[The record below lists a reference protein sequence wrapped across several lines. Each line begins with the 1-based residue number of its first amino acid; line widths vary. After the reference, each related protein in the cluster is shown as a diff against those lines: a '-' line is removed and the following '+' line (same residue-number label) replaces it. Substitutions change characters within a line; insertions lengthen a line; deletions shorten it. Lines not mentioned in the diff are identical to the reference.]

1 MLHSRALHV
10 IQFGMINLKVN
21 SISDNSSTLLVISA
35 PSGVGKSTLLR
46 MMLARYSKLQQSIS
60 VTTRSIRSNEQDGID
75 YHFVTE
81 SAYNQMKWNGD
92 FIESTEVHGNFYGT
106 SRKYLDKMLSSDLD
120 VALVIDWKGAAKIRA
135 AMEKYNVLS
144 IFILPPSMQE
154 LRKRL
159 ILRGQDDN
167 SAIELRLRNA
177 IEEIEHYIDYDYV
190 IVNDNLNAAFEDISA
205 IYNAYSIMIR
215 TKKTIPTLVKKLLQE
230 DDI

>member
-1 MLHSRALHV
+1 VMLFLV
-10 IQFGMINLKVN
+10 INLTVSDTISKSS
-21 SISDNSSTLLVISA
+21 SILLVISA
-35 PSGVGKSTLLR
+35 PSGVGKTTLLR
-46 MMLARYSKLQQSIS
+46 MMLASYSKLQQSIS

-75 YHFVTE
+75 YHFVAE
-81 SAYNQMKWNGD
+81 SEYNQMKWNGD

-106 SRKYLDKMLSSDLD
+106 SGKYLDKMLSSDLD
-120 VALVIDWKGAAKIRA
+120 VALVIDWRGAAKIKS
-135 AMEKYNVLS
+135 AMKKYNVLS

-167 SAIELRLRNA
+167 SAIELRLSNA

-190 IVNDNLNAAFEDISA
+190 IVNDNLNTAFEEISA

-215 TKKTIPTLVKKLLQE
+215 TRNMVPVLVKKLLQ
-230 DDI
+230 DDDV